1 MQNTAKPGLLKW
13 NIRSYFIFFFASGR
27 KAYITK
33 LYSNQVFCVELPCF
47 FSGQKYVDLILNNN
61 YYGTNTRNK
70 KNPSQV
76 QGKRSVRA
84 GHLAFKKSG
93 KIYRRH

>member
-27 KAYITK
+27 KTYIIK
-33 LYSNQVFCVELPCF
+33 LHSNQVFCVELPCF

-61 YYGTNTRNK
+61 YN
-70 KNPSQV
+70 
-76 QGKRSVRA
+76 RA
-84 GHLAFKKSG
+84 GALDKLKQKSVWHVPPNQVEG
-93 KIYRRH
+93 MLQAVLIQM